1 MKISEL
7 KGKKIVHICVIL
19 GIIVLILII
28 VGIIMLRYQVEGETN
43 LPFELSKM
51 IVVSTAESNE
61 IEAVADTKWNFSVN
75 QYNDI
80 YLEIQKNDEYTKNI
94 NIKNIT
100 FENFVI
106 EKNSGAEN
114 IKLYRANSEGKVVE
128 DEAHLV
134 GSSLTYKGEKETN
147 LDELKISNQGSIIL
161 LRSVNQNVCEVRSND
176 EEIIHDGTLLAKGN
190 ANSEDLNYKLSF
202 DVVIETSR
210 DIKYK
215 GTISIELPTGDVQ
228 TQGKTQLEKT
238 DFSDVIFKRM

>member
-7 KGKKIVHICVIL
+7 KNKKIIHICIIL
-19 GIIVLILII
+19 AIIVII
-28 VGIIMLRYQVEGETN
+28 FVVAGIIMLKYQVEGETN
-43 LPFELSKM
+43 LPFELSRM

-61 IEAVADTKWNFSVN
+61 IEAAPDTKWNFSVSQN
-75 QYNDI
+75 NDI
-80 YLEIQKNDEYTKNI
+80 YLEIQKNNEYTKSA

-106 EKNSGAEN
+106 EKNNGAEN
-114 IKLYRANSEGKVVE
+114 IKLYRANSAGKVVE

-134 GSSLTYKGEKETN
+134 GSSLTYKGEKDTN

-176 EEIIHDGTLLAKGN
+176 EEIVHDGTLLAKGN
-190 ANSEDLNYKLSF
+190 ANLEDLNYKLSF
-202 DVVIETSR
+202 DIIIETNR
-210 DIKYK
+210 NIKYK
-215 GTISIELPTGDVQ
+215 GTISIDLPTGNIG
-228 TQGKTQLEKT
+228 TEGKAQLEKT

>member
-28 VGIIMLRYQVEGETN
+28 AGIIMLRYQVEGKTN